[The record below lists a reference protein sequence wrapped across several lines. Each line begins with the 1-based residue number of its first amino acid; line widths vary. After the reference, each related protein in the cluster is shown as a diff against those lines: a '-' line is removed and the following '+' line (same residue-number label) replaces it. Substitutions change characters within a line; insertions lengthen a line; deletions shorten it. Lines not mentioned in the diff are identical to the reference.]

1 MKDCLFSGLV
11 GCGRFHQFGYRIL
24 AALSWGSTIDTHPLR
39 DMNRAGGG
47 KHPAVSEV
55 HRARDLLFAHCE
67 PDDLT
72 VVSVLR
78 GWLDRGDKPGVS
90 SGPAVSRNGFGAAH
104 VQSPLVI
111 LLDACLATRPV
122 SALQI
127 HSKAD
132 RPIGSTCRPWP
143 HPRNYGEQ
151 HDQAERRRSD
161 PTRDSDVHRSQEAE
175 SS

>member
-55 HRARDLLFAHCE
+55 HRVRDLLFAHCE

-78 GWLDRGDKPGVS
+78 GWLDRKRWRNTPVYSGGFVMDSCHERRVRS
-90 SGPAVSRNGFGAAH
+90 SGST
-104 VQSPLVI
+104 S
-111 LLDACLATRPV
+111 RPV
-122 SALQI
+122 
-127 HSKAD
+127 
-132 RPIGSTCRPWP
+132 G
-143 HPRNYGEQ
+143 
-151 HDQAERRRSD
+151 
-161 PTRDSDVHRSQEAE
+161 
-175 SS
+175 

>member
-90 SGPAVSRNGFGAAH
+90 SGPAVSCNGSVPLTFQIRLAFLLFS
-104 VQSPLVI
+104 VQAPPPGPP
-111 LLDACLATRPV
+111 C
-122 SALQI
+122 QI
-127 HSKAD
+127 HSKATG
-132 RPIGSTCRPWP
+132 P
-143 HPRNYGEQ
+143 
-151 HDQAERRRSD
+151 
-161 PTRDSDVHRSQEAE
+161 
-175 SS
+175 

>member
-24 AALSWGSTIDTHPLR
+24 TALSWGSTIDTHPLR
-39 DMNRAGGG
+39 DMNRPGGG

-78 GWLDRGDKPGVS
+78 GTISFCKS
-90 SGPAVSRNGFGAAH
+90 SFDN
-104 VQSPLVI
+104 
-111 LLDACLATRPV
+111 
-122 SALQI
+122 
-127 HSKAD
+127 
-132 RPIGSTCRPWP
+132 
-143 HPRNYGEQ
+143 
-151 HDQAERRRSD
+151 ERKNP
-161 PTRDSDVHRSQEAE
+161 PTRSIFECQLRSAP
-175 SS
+175 SINAFSVAIF